1 MAGVRVMARHRQT
14 SPSRMV
20 RATAPKRVPVAP
32 STGWRAQSLALV
44 RSMRP
49 SQWTKNGLVLLAA
62 VFARRLTDAATVERS
77 LLGFGAFC
85 LAASAVY
92 LINDLADQQRDQLH
106 PRKRARPL
114 AAGELAHPVALGAVV
129 ACVVG
134 AALLARA
141 VALREPAAAHDA
153 FALWAGSGL
162 LFAAAVGAYIALN
175 FGYSVGLKDRVL
187 LDVFI
192 IAAGFA
198 LRALAGAFAAS
209 VPISPWF
216 YLCTLFLALLLALG
230 KRRAELTELD
240 AEASA
245 YRASLR
251 QYSLPLLDQ
260 LMNVMVTATLITYSL
275 YTFQA
280 ENSNYALMLT
290 IPIVLFGM
298 FRYLYLVYVRGEGD
312 RPNELLWR
320 DPQILG
326 SVTLCLAV
334 FLVVLYGLPLVHR

>member
-1 MAGVRVMARHRQT
+1 MARHREAQ
-14 SPSRMV
+14 PLP
-20 RATAPKRVPVAP
+20 AARVPVPPP
-32 STGWRAQSLALV
+32 SRARGTSIVTWAAQLVAVV

-49 SQWTKNGLVLLAA
+49 SQWTKNALVLLAA
-62 VFARRLTDAATVERS
+62 VFARRLTDLATVERS
-77 LLGFGAFC
+77 LLGFCAFC

-92 LINDLADQQRDQLH
+92 ILNDLADRQRDRLH
-106 PRKRARPL
+106 PRKRMRPL
-114 AAGELAHPVALGAVV
+114 AAGQLSPAVATGAVV
-129 ACVVG
+129 ACVLG
-134 AALLARA
+134 AGLFARA
-141 VALREPAAAHDA
+141 VALREPAAAHDI
-153 FALWAGSGL
+153 FAPWGGSGL
-162 LFAAAVGAYIALN
+162 LFAAAVGGYIAIN
-175 FGYSVGLKDRVL
+175 YAYSVGLKDRVL

-230 KRRAELTELD
+230 KRRAELTELSAD
-240 AEASA
+240 AGAH
-245 YRASLR
+245 RAILR
-251 QYSLPLLDQ
+251 QYSLPLIDQ

-290 IPIVLFGM
+290 IPIVLFGI
-298 FRYLYLVYVRGEGD
+298 FRYLYLVYVKGEGG
-312 RPNELLWR
+312 RPDELLWR

-326 SVTLCLAV
+326 AVALCLAV
-334 FLVVLYGLPLVHR
+334 FLVVLYGLPLAHR